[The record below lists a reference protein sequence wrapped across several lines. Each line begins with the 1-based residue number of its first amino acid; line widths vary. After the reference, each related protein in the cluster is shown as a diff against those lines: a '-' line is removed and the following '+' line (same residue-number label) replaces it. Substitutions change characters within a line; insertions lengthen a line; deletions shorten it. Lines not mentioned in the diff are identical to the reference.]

1 MSFDADLIIVGGG
14 LSGLSAGITAVK
26 EGLNVILLE
35 RGEYSGAKNV
45 SGGRM
50 YIHSL
55 QKLIPDA
62 LERAPLER
70 PVTKETFEF
79 YCNNGKKKLTFS
91 FEEKEK
97 KNSYTILRSKFD
109 RWLANEAENLG
120 LLISYSTLV
129 LNAYR
134 ENGGITLETNRGTLK
149 APLVIDASGVTSIV
163 FKTLG
168 LRNFTPDK
176 WMLGVKEIVKTDVNL
191 PENEGEA
198 RTIVGLIKGVKG
210 GGFVYTNKDTL
221 SVGMA
226 ITFDSLPKSEYPAK
240 DLVEGFRE
248 RLGINGDVLEYLAHA
263 IPYYGFKN
271 LPQIYANNLIAV
283 GDSAGFLINDGFT
296 IRGMDLAIG
305 SGIIA
310 GLASKKI
317 LEMRD
322 FTKTSIYYDMLKESF
337 ILKHLELAYS
347 RFELLN
353 NAYVLTTYPEI
364 LCNLLSDMF
373 TVTEERKT
381 LIDDALLRLKE
392 KGISLSQAIRDM
404 ISVVK

>member
-1 MSFDADLIIVGGG
+1 VSSFDADVIIVGGG

-26 EGLNVILLE
+26 EGLNAILLE
-35 RGEYSGAKNV
+35 RGDYSGAKNV

-50 YIHSL
+50 YIHAL

-62 LERAPLER
+62 LERAPFER
-70 PVTKETFEF
+70 PITKETFEI
-79 YCNNGKKKLTFS
+79 YCGEKKKLVFS

-97 KNSYTILRSKFD
+97 KNSYSVLRAKFD
-109 RWLANEAENLG
+109 RWLASEAENLG

-134 ENGGITLETNRGTLK
+134 ENGAITLETNRGTLR

-163 FKTLG
+163 FRSLG

-176 WMLGVKEIVKTDVNL
+176 WMLGVKEIVKSDVNL
-191 PENEGEA
+191 QEDEGEVK
-198 RTIVGLIKGVKG
+198 TIVNLVNGVKG

-226 ITFDSLPKSEYPAK
+226 VTFDSLPKSEVPAK
-240 DLVEGFRE
+240 DLVEEFRE
-248 RLGINGDVLEYLAHA
+248 RLGIQGEVLEYSAHA
-263 IPYYGFKN
+263 IPYFGFKN
-271 LPQIYANNLIAV
+271 LPPIYDKNVIAV

-305 SGIIA
+305 SGMIA
-310 GLASKKI
+310 GLSAKKI
-317 LEMRD
+317 VESKD
-322 FTKTSIYYDMLKESF
+322 FAKTDIYYQMLKESF
-337 ILKHLELAYS
+337 VLKHLELAYS
-347 RFELLN
+347 RFSLIN
-353 NAYVLTTYPEI
+353 NPETLKAYPEV
-364 LCNLLSDMF
+364 LCNVLSDMF

-381 LIDDALLRLKE
+381 LIEDALLRLKE
-392 KGISLSQAIRDM
+392 KGISLTQAIKDM
-404 ISVVK
+404 ISAVK

>member
-50 YIHSL
+50 YVHAL
-55 QKLIPDA
+55 LKLIPDA

-70 PVTKETFEF
+70 PITKETFEF
-79 YCNNGKKKLTFS
+79 YCDNKKKLTIS

-97 KNSYTILRSKFD
+97 KNSYTVLRAKFD
-109 RWLANEAENLG
+109 RWLASEAESLG

-129 LNAYR
+129 LNVYR
-134 ENGGITLETNRGTLK
+134 ENGGITLETNRGVLK
-149 APLVIDASGVTSIV
+149 TPLVIDASGVTSIV
-163 FKTLG
+163 FRSLG
-168 LRNFTPDK
+168 LRRFTPDK
-176 WMLGVKEIVKTDVNL
+176 WMLGVKEIVKTDLNL
-191 PENEGEA
+191 PEDEGEV

-226 ITFDSLPKSEYPAK
+226 VTFDSLPKSEFPAK

-248 RLGINGDVLEYLAHA
+248 RLGIEGEILEYSAHA
-263 IPYYGFKN
+263 IPYFGYKN
-271 LPQIYANNLIAV
+271 LQQLYAENLIAV

-310 GLASKKI
+310 GLAAKKI
-317 LEMRD
+317 IEMKD
-322 FTKTSIYYDMLKESF
+322 FTKTNIYYDMLKESF
-337 ILKHLELAYS
+337 VLKHLELAYS

-353 NAYVLTTYPEI
+353 KAYVLNTYPEV

-392 KGISLSQAIRDM
+392 KGISLSQALRD
-404 ISVVK
+404 ILSVAK